1 MGLCLKKGSGWTGG
15 GGGGE
20 PGFASVL
27 LRAEASRACARRGGV
42 ECREGVLSERYLL
55 GKIHTTQCLDKG
67 GKGEMS
73 QQRLLVSGL
82 YI

>member
-27 LRAEASRACARRGGV
+27 LRAEASRACARSWGGV

-73 QQRLLVSGL
+73 QQ
-82 YI
+82 